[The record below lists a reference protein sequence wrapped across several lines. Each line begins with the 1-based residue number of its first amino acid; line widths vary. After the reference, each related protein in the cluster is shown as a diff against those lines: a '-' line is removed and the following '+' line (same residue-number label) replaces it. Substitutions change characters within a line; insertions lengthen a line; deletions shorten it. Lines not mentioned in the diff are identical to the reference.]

1 MPYLASRRSPEADQP
16 PKPVTGYRSLIFAV
30 VSVVF
35 AIGVLSVCVLS
46 VTTA

>member
-16 PKPVTGYRSLIFAV
+16 PNPVTGYRSLVFAV

-35 AIGVLSVCVLS
+35 AIAALSVCVLT
-46 VTTA
+46 VTAA